1 MQTSDTRALPLL
13 CARSVY
19 KQYSGVNVLKG
30 IDFTLHQ
37 GEVHALLGGNG
48 AGKSTLM
55 KIIAGITPADSGTLE
70 IGGNNYARLTPVHAH
85 QLGIYLVPQEPLLFP
100 SLSIKEN
107 ILFGLAK
114 KQLSMQKM
122 KNLLAALGCQ
132 FDLHSLAGSL
142 DVADRQMV
150 EILRGLMRD
159 SRILILDEPTA
170 SLTPAETERLF
181 TRLQELLATGVGI
194 VFISHKLPE
203 IRQIADRISVMRDGT
218 IALSGKTSELSRLQE
233 LLATGVG
240 IVFISHKLPEIRQIA
255 DRISVMRD
263 GTIALSGK
271 TSELST
277 DDIIQAITPVV
288 REKSLSASQKLW
300 LELPGNRPQH
310 AAGTP
315 VLTLENLTGEGF
327 RNVSLTL
334 NAGEILGLAGLVGAG
349 RTELAET
356 LYGLRTLRGGS
367 IMLNGKEINR
377 LSTGERLLRGLVYL
391 PEDRQ
396 SSGLNLD
403 ASLAWNVCAL
413 THNLRGFWAKT
424 AKDNATLERY
434 RRALNIKFNQPE
446 QAARTLSGGN
456 QQKILIA
463 KCLEASPQV
472 LIVDEPTRGV
482 DVSARN
488 DIYQLLRSIA
498 AQNVAVLLIS
508 SDLEEIEL
516 MADRV

>member
-70 IGGNNYARLTPVHAH
+70 IEGNNYVRLTPVHAH

-122 KNLLAALGCQ
+122 KNL
-132 FDLHSLAGSL
+132 

-181 TRLQELLATGVGI
+181 
-194 VFISHKLPE
+194 
-203 IRQIADRISVMRDGT
+203 
-218 IALSGKTSELSRLQE
+218 SRLQE

-277 DDIIQAITPVV
+277 DDIIQAITPAV

-327 RNVSLTL
+327 RNVSLR
-334 NAGEILGLAGLVGAG
+334 NSGPGWAGGG
-349 RTELAET
+349 RTHRTGRDALWSAYFAWRTHYAE
-356 LYGLRTLRGGS
+356 
-367 IMLNGKEINR
+367 
-377 LSTGERLLRGLVYL
+377 
-391 PEDRQ
+391 
-396 SSGLNLD
+396 
-403 ASLAWNVCAL
+403 W
-413 THNLRGFWAKT
+413 
-424 AKDNATLERY
+424 
-434 RRALNIKFNQPE
+434 
-446 QAARTLSGGN
+446 
-456 QQKILIA
+456 
-463 KCLEASPQV
+463 
-472 LIVDEPTRGV
+472 
-482 DVSARN
+482 
-488 DIYQLLRSIA
+488 
-498 AQNVAVLLIS
+498 
-508 SDLEEIEL
+508 
-516 MADRV
+516 

>member
-107 ILFGLAK
+107 ILFGMAK

-218 IALSGKTSELSRLQE
+218 IALSGKTSELS
-233 LLATGVG
+233 
-240 IVFISHKLPEIRQIA
+240 
-255 DRISVMRD
+255 
-263 GTIALSGK
+263 
-271 TSELST
+271 T

-327 RNVSLTL
+327 RNVSMTL

-356 LYGLRTLRGGS
+356 FYGLRTLRSGR
-367 IMLNGKEINR
+367 IMLNGI
-377 LSTGERLLRGLVYL
+377 
-391 PEDRQ
+391 
-396 SSGLNLD
+396 
-403 ASLAWNVCAL
+403 A
-413 THNLRGFWAKT
+413 
-424 AKDNATLERY
+424 
-434 RRALNIKFNQPE
+434 RRFF
-446 QAARTLSGGN
+446 
-456 QQKILIA
+456 
-463 KCLEASPQV
+463 
-472 LIVDEPTRGV
+472 
-482 DVSARN
+482 
-488 DIYQLLRSIA
+488 
-498 AQNVAVLLIS
+498 
-508 SDLEEIEL
+508 
-516 MADRV
+516 

>member
-1 MQTSDTRALPLL
+1 M
-13 CARSVY
+13 
-19 KQYSGVNVLKG
+19 
-30 IDFTLHQ
+30 
-37 GEVHALLGGNG
+37 
-48 AGKSTLM
+48 
-55 KIIAGITPADSGTLE
+55 
-70 IGGNNYARLTPVHAH
+70 
-85 QLGIYLVPQEPLLFP
+85 
-100 SLSIKEN
+100 
-107 ILFGLAK
+107 
-114 KQLSMQKM
+114 
-122 KNLLAALGCQ
+122 
-132 FDLHSLAGSL
+132 
-142 DVADRQMV
+142 
-150 EILRGLMRD
+150 
-159 SRILILDEPTA
+159 
-170 SLTPAETERLF
+170 
-181 TRLQELLATGVGI
+181 
-194 VFISHKLPE
+194 
-203 IRQIADRISVMRDGT
+203 
-218 IALSGKTSELSRLQE
+218 
-233 LLATGVG
+233 G

-277 DDIIQAITPVV
+277 DDIIQAITPAL

-310 AAGTP
+310 AAGTQ

-356 LYGLRTLRGGS
+356 LYGLRTLRGGR

-377 LSTGERLLRGLVYL
+377 LSIGERLLRGLVYL

-516 MADRV
+516 MADRVYVMHQGEIAHSALTGRDINVETIMRVAFGDSQRQEASC

>member
-55 KIIAGITPADSGTLE
+55 KIIAGITPADSGTLK

-159 SRILILDEPTA
+159 
-170 SLTPAETERLF
+170 
-181 TRLQELLATGVGI
+181 
-194 VFISHKLPE
+194 
-203 IRQIADRISVMRDGT
+203 
-218 IALSGKTSELSRLQE
+218 
-233 LLATGVG
+233 
-240 IVFISHKLPEIRQIA
+240 
-255 DRISVMRD
+255 

-310 AAGTP
+310 AAGTS

-516 MADRV
+516 MADRVYVMHQGEIAHSALTGRDINVETIMRVAFGDSQRQEASC

>member
-181 TRLQELLATGVGI
+181 
-194 VFISHKLPE
+194 
-203 IRQIADRISVMRDGT
+203 
-218 IALSGKTSELSRLQE
+218 SRLQE
-233 LLATGVG
+233 LLATLVFWLWLHKTHAGRNVFLIGQSPRVALYSAIPVNRTLCALYAMTGLASAVAAVLLVSYFGSARSDLGASFLMPAITAVVLGGANIYGGSGSIIGTAIAVLLVGYLQQGLQMAGVPNQ
-240 IVFISHKLPEIRQIA
+240 VS
-255 DRISVMRD
+255 S
-263 GTIALSGK
+263 ALSGA
-271 TSELST
+271 LL
-277 DDIIQAITPVV
+277 IVV
-288 REKSLSASQKLW
+288 VVGRS
-300 LELPGNRPQH
+300 
-310 AAGTP
+310 
-315 VLTLENLTGEGF
+315 
-327 RNVSLTL
+327 VSLHRQQIK
-334 NAGEILGLAGLVGAG
+334 EWLA
-349 RTELAET
+349 
-356 LYGLRTLRGGS
+356 
-367 IMLNGKEINR
+367 
-377 LSTGERLLRGLVYL
+377 
-391 PEDRQ
+391 
-396 SSGLNLD
+396 
-403 ASLAWNVCAL
+403 
-413 THNLRGFWAKT
+413 
-424 AKDNATLERY
+424 
-434 RRALNIKFNQPE
+434 RRANNPLP
-446 QAARTLSGGN
+446 
-456 QQKILIA
+456 
-463 KCLEASPQV
+463 
-472 LIVDEPTRGV
+472 
-482 DVSARN
+482 
-488 DIYQLLRSIA
+488 
-498 AQNVAVLLIS
+498 
-508 SDLEEIEL
+508 
-516 MADRV
+516 